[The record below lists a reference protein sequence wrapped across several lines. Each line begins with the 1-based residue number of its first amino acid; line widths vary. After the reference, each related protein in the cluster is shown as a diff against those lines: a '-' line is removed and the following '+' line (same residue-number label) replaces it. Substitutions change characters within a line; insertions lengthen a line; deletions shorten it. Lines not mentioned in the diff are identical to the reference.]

1 MFKAFLSLL
10 VLLLLSVQIQA
21 QTKKSPEL
29 LTYDLTRGVVDKD
42 KINPL
47 QDEGPV
53 FISPQNSIIKL
64 QRQVEL
70 RLLPQGFVPALE
82 SELDSSRRQ
91 LLRYG
96 FAYYRDNEIPGFGDF
111 RDIIVPI
118 RLDSTNGFLDIKF
131 YRRILIVPPAFNFP
145 EDRTSLA
152 VLPQDEGS
160 ALLLFLEGTTRK
172 FLLSLNRLFDD
183 PQMINFLAF
192 DGVESIQSDQEF
204 KKFIIFTR
212 GSSDRSSL
220 FVSVTDPTLTPISQ
234 GVELAKDL
242 PIDNQVYI
250 FKIFPTT
257 EPQFRG
263 AAVPPKNPITS
274 SPKNKED

>member
-10 VLLLLSVQIQA
+10 VLLLLSIQIQA
-21 QTKKSPEL
+21 QTKKSAEL
-29 LTYDLTRGVVDKD
+29 LTYDLTKGVVDKD

-82 SELDSSRRQ
+82 TELDSSRRQ

-131 YRRILIVPPAFNFP
+131 YRRILIVPPAFDFP

-192 DGVESIQSDQEF
+192 DEVQSIQSDQEF

-250 FKIFPTT
+250 FKIFPGT

-263 AAVPPKNPITS
+263 AAVPPKNPIPT
-274 SPKNKED
+274 KTKED

>member
-21 QTKKSPEL
+21 QTKKSPEI
-29 LTYDLTRGVVDKD
+29 LTYDLTRGIVDKD

-82 SELDSSRRQ
+82 PELDSSRRQ

-118 RLDSTNGFLDIKF
+118 RLDTTNGFLDIKF
-131 YRRILIVPPAFNFP
+131 YRRILIVPPAFDFP

-192 DGVESIQSDQEF
+192 DEVQSIQSDQEF
-204 KKFIIFTR
+204 KKFVIFTR

-263 AAVPPKNPITS
+263 AAVPPKNPIPTIQKDQ
-274 SPKNKED
+274 P

>member
-10 VLLLLSVQIQA
+10 VLLLLTIQIQA
-21 QTKKSPEL
+21 QTKISSEV
-29 LTYDLTRGVVDKD
+29 LTYDLIKGVVDKD

-53 FISPQNSIIKL
+53 FVSPQNSIVKL

-70 RLLPQGFVPALE
+70 KLLPQGFFPALE
-82 SELDSSRRQ
+82 TELDSSRRQ

-131 YRRILIVPPAFNFP
+131 YRRILIVPPAFDFP

-160 ALLLFLEGTTRK
+160 ALLLFLEGTSRK

-192 DGVESIQSDQEF
+192 DEVQSIQSDQEF

-263 AAVPPKNPITS
+263 AAVPPKNPLPT
-274 SPKNKED
+274 KTKED

>member
-10 VLLLLSVQIQA
+10 VLLLLTIQIQA
-21 QTKKSPEL
+21 QTKISSEV
-29 LTYDLTRGVVDKD
+29 LTYDLIKGVVDKD
-42 KINPL
+42 KISPL

-53 FISPQNSIIKL
+53 FVSPQNSIVKL

-70 RLLPQGFVPALE
+70 KLLPQGFVPALE
-82 SELDSSRRQ
+82 PEIDSSRRQ

-131 YRRILIVPPAFNFP
+131 YRRILIVPPAFDFP

-192 DGVESIQSDQEF
+192 DGVESIQADQEF
-204 KKFIIFTR
+204 KKFVVFTR

-220 FVSVTDPTLTPISQ
+220 FVSITDPTLNPISQ
-234 GVELAKDL
+234 GIELAKDL

-263 AAVPPKNPITS
+263 AAVPPKNPLPT
-274 SPKNKED
+274 KTKED

>member
-21 QTKKSPEL
+21 QTKKSPEI

-82 SELDSSRRQ
+82 PELDSSRRQ

-131 YRRILIVPPAFNFP
+131 YRRILIVPPAFDFP

-192 DGVESIQSDQEF
+192 DEVQSIQSDQEF
-204 KKFIIFTR
+204 KKFVIFTR

-263 AAVPPKNPITS
+263 AAVPPKNPIPT
-274 SPKNKED
+274 KTKED

>member
-29 LTYDLTRGVVDKD
+29 LTYDLTRGIVDKD

-131 YRRILIVPPAFNFP
+131 YRRILIVPPAFDFP

-263 AAVPPKNPITS
+263 AAVPPKNPIPS